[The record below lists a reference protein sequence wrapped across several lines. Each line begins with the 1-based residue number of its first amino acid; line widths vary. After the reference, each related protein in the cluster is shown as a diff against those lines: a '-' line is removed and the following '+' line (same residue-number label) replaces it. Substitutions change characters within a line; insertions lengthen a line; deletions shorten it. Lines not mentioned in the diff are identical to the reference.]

1 MTAGATTARKTVGTA
16 AGEASGRPT
25 TLGTA
30 AGGATAGGVT
40 VAETAVAETTTAGTT
55 TAKTTTTKTTTA
67 KTTTTG
73 SAAVAGHGRGPR
85 GSGLGVHDVIVRYT
99 APGRRRFSTTAVD
112 GVTLD
117 VAPGEILALLGPSG
131 SGKSSLLRAIAGLEP
146 LAGGDVTW
154 DGASLVGVPV
164 HRRGFGLLFQD
175 GQLFPHRDVAGNVG
189 YGLRG
194 RRGDRTKRAAD
205 ERPGPSTAPDGRLG
219 DSTAP
224 GGRPALSLSSNAA
237 RIAELLEL
245 VGLPGQQHRDPAT
258 LSGGERQ
265 RVALARALAPRPRL
279 LLLDEPLSA
288 LDRAL
293 RERLAEDLRAALLA
307 TGTTAVLVTHDQ
319 DEAFAVADRIAV
331 MSGGRL
337 LQVATPAELWR
348 APASPE
354 VAAFLGYEAFLPASA
369 PAAASWRSAL
379 GLADDDR
386 RTLALAAGALVVH
399 GAAAAI
405 ASDGLPPAEDLV
417 GTVVAIGA
425 RRGRTEVTVDITGIG
440 RLTAFAP
447 AGWSA
452 VAGARVLLRADPD
465 GVALL
470 P

>member
-1 MTAGATTARKTVGTA
+1 MATV
-16 AGEASGRPT
+16 
-25 TLGTA
+25 
-30 AGGATAGGVT
+30 
-40 VAETAVAETTTAGTT
+40 ETTTERTT
-55 TAKTTTTKTTTA
+55 TERTTTVR
-67 KTTTTG
+67 
-73 SAAVAGHGRGPR
+73 AAAPDGRASG
-85 GSGLGVHDVIVRYT
+85 GTGLGVHDVVVRYSV
-99 APGRRRFSTTAVD
+99 PGRRRSSATAVN

-117 VAPGEILALLGPSG
+117 VAPGEIVALLGASG

-146 LAGGDVTW
+146 LAAGDVTW
-154 DGASLVGVPV
+154 GGVSVVGVPV

-194 RRGDRTKRAAD
+194 ARTSRESDA
-205 ERPGPSTAPDGRLG
+205 ERV
-219 DSTAP
+219 
-224 GGRPALSLSSNAA
+224 
-237 RIAELLEL
+237 AELLEL

-331 MSGGRL
+331 MSEGRV
-337 LQVATPAELWR
+337 LQVA
-348 APASPE
+348 ASRE
-354 VAAFLGYEAFLPASA
+354 VAAFLGYEAFIPASA
-369 PAAASWRSAL
+369 PAATRWRTAL
-379 GLADDDR
+379 HLADDDP
-386 RTLALAAGALVVH
+386 RTLALAAGALVLR
-399 GAAAAI
+399 GPDATTAAVP
-405 ASDGLPPAEDLV
+405 DGTRPVDDLP

-425 RRGRTEVTVDITGIG
+425 RRGRTEVTVDLPTVG

-452 VAGARVLLRADPD
+452 AAGARVLLRADPD